1 MSVKF
6 IKGNLLDSQSQT
18 LVCPVNCVGVMDEGL
33 ALSFK
38 QAYPGIFERYRY
50 YCDKSLLRPG
60 MLWLYNAWR
69 HKVLCFPTRHDDSA
83 SKSDN
88 NEFECVES
96 GLAKFCATY
105 KDKGITSVAFPL
117 LGFVDGG
124 RLWESTS
131 MDLLESYLHTVDIP
145 VEIYVENLTIPQD
158 LRVKTKLLED
168 RGFDVVSIEKDTI
181 R

>member
-6 IKGNLLDSQSQT
+6 IKGRLLDSQSQT

-33 ALSFK
+33 ALSFNH
-38 QAYPGIFERYRY
+38 AYPGIFERYKY

-60 MLWLYNAWR
+60 MLWLYNAFGR
-69 HKVLCFPTRHDDSA
+69 KVLCFPTRLDDS
-83 SKSDN
+83 SKSES

>member
-1 MSVKF
+1 MAIKF
-6 IKGNLLDSQSQT
+6 IKGSLLDSQSQT

-38 QAYPGIFERYRY
+38 LAYPSMYERYKY

-60 MLWLYNAWR
+60 MLWLYGSR
-69 HKVLCFPTRHDDSA
+69 RRKVLCFPTRLESEGQADS
-83 SKSDN
+83 KELEN
-88 NEFECVES
+88 IES

-124 RLWESTS
+124 QLWESTS
-131 MDLLESYLHTVDIP
+131 MDLLEAYLHTVDIP
-145 VEIYVENLTIPQD
+145 VEIYVHSLTVPCD

-168 RGFDVVSIEKDTI
+168 MGFDVVSIEKDAI
-181 R
+181 H